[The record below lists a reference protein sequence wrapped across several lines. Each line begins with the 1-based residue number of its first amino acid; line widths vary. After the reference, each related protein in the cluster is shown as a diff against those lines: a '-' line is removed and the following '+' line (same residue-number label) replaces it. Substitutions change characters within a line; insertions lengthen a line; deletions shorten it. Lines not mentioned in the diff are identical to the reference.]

1 MTEFK
6 RAETSNDAGVI
17 LTSPPPMKCATASP
31 ISADL
36 KEGKNLIQDAE
47 ENTAM
52 TKCPV
57 CLDPMRAG
65 DKRPVT
71 LTCAHT
77 LCADC
82 AAKSD
87 ASGHSRC
94 PVCRHPHLLDPELL
108 AARRLRWR
116 QQYGHWRA
124 GAAAGASG
132 EITNIGQPPKEPVEE
147 LETAASSSQE
157 VSQIRRNR
165 SFQKAEVELGRSV
178 GELAQPVDRVKEIED
193 TSEVEKNLK
202 ADLDRFG
209 HLLPKRRRD
218 EINASL
224 RSLQTKRKRMET
236 EQEEA
241 PAASEQVAS
250 AVEF

>member
-1 MTEFK
+1 M
-6 RAETSNDAGVI
+6 
-17 LTSPPPMKCATASP
+17 
-31 ISADL
+31 
-36 KEGKNLIQDAE
+36 
-47 ENTAM
+47 
-52 TKCPV
+52 
-57 CLDPMRAG
+57 
-65 DKRPVT
+65 T

-94 PVCRHPHLLDPELL
+94 PVCRHPHLLDPGERPEHSCRFSPAGIYVSSFLRFGRLFCASASVTIASPGFFHCLSAELL

-132 EITNIGQPPKEPVEE
+132 EITNIGQVGPVAARWLLVLRSTPSSPKADEPVRTPVPIAHLWLPRTSPQPPKEPVEE

-193 TSEVEKNLK
+193 TSEV
-202 ADLDRFG
+202 
-209 HLLPKRRRD
+209 
-218 EINASL
+218 
-224 RSLQTKRKRMET
+224 
-236 EQEEA
+236 
-241 PAASEQVAS
+241 
-250 AVEF
+250 

>member
-1 MTEFK
+1 MADFVKE
-6 RAETSNDAGVI
+6 ETPQIGGGVNTVAPVLKGSIAPRDSPKDAY
-17 LTSPPPMKCATASP
+17 P
-31 ISADL
+31 
-36 KEGKNLIQDAE
+36 KNEIQAAE

-57 CLDPMRAG
+57 CLDPMKAG

-87 ASGHSRC
+87 ASGHTRC

-132 EITNIGQPPKEPVEE
+132 ELSSIGQPPKEPVEE
-147 LETAASSSQE
+147 LETAASS
-157 VSQIRRNR
+157 SQIRRNR

-178 GELAQPVDRVKEIED
+178 GELAQPVDRPKEIDE
-193 TSEVEKNLK
+193 TEVEKDLK

-218 EINASL
+218 EIQASL
-224 RSLQTKRKRMET
+224 RNLETKRKRMET
-236 EQEEA
+236 TAVADPASSGEA
-241 PAASEQVAS
+241 AS